1 MSVNV
6 KRTNKGM
13 KYKKRDNPIVV
24 GRIAKCGHPSLK
36 GRYFKCETCQPVLPD
51 EGDHPDLGYFQSEPE
66 LEDILE
72 DNCE

>member
-24 GRIAKCGHPSLK
+24 GRIAKCGHATTQ
-36 GRYFKCETCQPVLPD
+36 GRYFKCEACQPVLETD
-51 EGDHPDLGYFQSEPE
+51 DGDLSYFQSEPE
-66 LEDILE
+66 AEDLILE